1 MMAMLK
7 MGFRAGCA
15 AGFWTAGTLVWSIAV
30 AEVSGFGM
38 VWGLL
43 TAGDCPVWLSFW
55 GAFCPAGGAGRE
67 PIGIGPKGE
76 NARHL

>member
-1 MMAMLK
+1 VAGGVDDVDLVAVVVERGVLGEDGDAATWEMMAMLK

-15 AGFWTAGTLVWSIAV
+15 VELA

-43 TAGDCPVWLSFW
+43 TAGYCPVWLSFW
-55 GAFCPAGGAGRE
+55 GALG
-67 PIGIGPKGE
+67 
-76 NARHL
+76 